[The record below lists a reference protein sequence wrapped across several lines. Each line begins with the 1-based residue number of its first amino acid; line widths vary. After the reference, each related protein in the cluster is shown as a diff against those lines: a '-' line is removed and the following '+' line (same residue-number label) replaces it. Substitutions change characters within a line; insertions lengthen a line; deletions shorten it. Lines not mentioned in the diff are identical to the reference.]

1 MVDRGADFL
10 LFLLF
15 TLFCPHPTL
24 LSSEKSQLSFCRFPP
39 PCRSKQDVFGGDS
52 ASDLL
57 MSASVSKQGLLRV
70 AIENARAQEKQDQL
84 ERTEL
89 KLELVREREL
99 RETLERQLS
108 VEQKNRGRAAH
119 RQDGRT
125 RASIFTF
132 KASF

>member
-24 LSSEKSQLSFCRFPP
+24 LSSEQLSFCRFPP